1 MRSGPR
7 REVSWVF
14 FFLKLAL
21 LEHSYPFYKEHR
33 GPLFMEAT
41 ICMAQRGL
49 EDSGGME
56 VTGREWESPGS
67 SVAGSYV
74 VP

>member
-1 MRSGPR
+1 
-7 REVSWVF
+7 
-14 FFLKLAL
+14 
-21 LEHSYPFYKEHR
+21 
-33 GPLFMEAT
+33 MEAT

-67 SVAGSYV
+67 SVAGSCV